1 MRVFVASENETL
13 NAKIQSHLARKG
25 HDCTFADL
33 NSPDTAAAAL
43 TESNPSFA
51 VFVLSPEPEKALAIL
66 EALRG
71 VAHMRRLAIGPAT
84 DAQLI
89 LRSLHEGCDQYADEA
104 KVEVELDLYI
114 NKLTNEGIIQ
124 AATGKLI
131 CVLGASGG
139 CGSSTLAVNLAT
151 VLAQNKNSC
160 VLYDMKPGVG
170 DLAALLD
177 LKPTF
182 TLADL
187 CVNGARFDKS
197 IFERSLAKNDASG
210 VHLLAPPRTLKEV
223 RQVTPEGI
231 RQAVNMGRMAFS
243 TVVADLDDCFHEE
256 QVQALQLADTVILVL
271 RLDFTSLRNAQRVL
285 EHMEQVGLKRES
297 VQIVVNRFG
306 QPKELASGIA
316 EQALKMKIT
325 HFIPD
330 DPKTVNRSNNNGI
343 PAVVE
348 SPRAAVSK
356 SIMQLAARF
365 NNAAARV

>member
-1 MRVFVASENETL
+1 MRVFIASENEAV
-13 NAKIQSHLARKG
+13 NARIQNHLTRKG
-25 HDCTFADL
+25 HDCIWAPL
-33 NSPDTAAAAL
+33 GSAESAAVQL
-43 TESNPSFA
+43 TETNPSFS
-51 VFVLSPEPEKALAIL
+51 VFVLAPAPERTLSIL
-66 EALRG
+66 GAVRG
-71 VAHMRRLAIGPAT
+71 VAQMRRLAVGPAT

-89 LRSLHEGCDQYADEA
+89 LRSLREGCDQYADESNL
-104 KVEVELDLYI
+104 EVELDHYI
-114 NKLTNEGIIQ
+114 GRLTAEGVIQ
-124 AATGKLI
+124 APTGKLL

-187 CVNGARFDKS
+187 CVNGARFDKA
-197 IFERSLAKNDASG
+197 IFEHSLAKHQQSG

-231 RQAVNMGRMAFS
+231 RHAVNMARMAF
-243 TVVADLDDCFHEE
+243 TFVVADLDDCFHEE
-256 QVQALQLADTVILVL
+256 QVQALQLADTLLLVL

-285 EHMEQVGLKRES
+285 EHLEAVGLKRDD
-297 VQIVVNRFG
+297 VQVVVNRFG

-330 DPKTVNRSNNNGI
+330 DPKTINRSNNNGV
-343 PAVVE
+343 PAVIE
-348 SPRAAVSK
+348 SPRAPVAK

-365 NNAAARV
+365 SSQGVKA